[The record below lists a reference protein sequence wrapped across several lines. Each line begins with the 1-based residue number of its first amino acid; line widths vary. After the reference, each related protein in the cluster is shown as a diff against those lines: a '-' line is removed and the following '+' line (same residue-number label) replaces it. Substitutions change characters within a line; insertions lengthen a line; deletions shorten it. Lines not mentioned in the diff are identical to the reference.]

1 MFKISLIRNA
11 ATKDTDKNVFGSQKK
26 KKKMGGEDFFPIHL
40 NQLIEILILEQL
52 PINTDQIILN
62 MAQKDPLQF
71 NLPSTIT
78 VDF

>member
-1 MFKISLIRNA
+1 MQQPKTLTRMSL
-11 ATKDTDKNVFGSQKK
+11 VHKK
-26 KKKMGGEDFFPIHL
+26 RKRKWGGEDFFPIHL